1 MNMNTKITEALQQ
14 FEKTANHYLMELD
27 TFSMEQLLRQPAEGE
42 WSLGQMV
49 QHLIQSALY
58 MQLRNIDQ
66 CLAGNGQAAGKEV
79 EMTPDG
85 KAVLPRAA
93 SRLYAFMFRRHRS
106 IRRCSRRA
114 RSS

>member
-1 MNMNTKITEALQQ
+1 MNKNLIEALEH

-27 TFSMEQLLRQPAEGE
+27 TFSMEQLLRQPGEGE

-66 CLAGNGQAAGKEV
+66 CLAGNGEAAGNEA
-79 EMTPDG
+79 EMTPEG
-85 KAVLPRAA
+85 KAILPGAA
-93 SRLYAFMFRRHRS
+93 SRLYVFMFRRHRS